1 MTLEGK
7 ITVTL
12 EPPGYRQSLHS
23 WNEHPDLVA
32 ISELL
37 GNSSTHNDGSE
48 DIHEENILTD
58 SDEEDQTDESEDE
71 AEETETCNKFNA
83 LASFG
88 DND

>member
-12 EPPGYRQSLHS
+12 EPPGYRESLQKWS
-23 WNEHPDLVA
+23 EHPDLVA

-37 GNSSTHNDGSE
+37 GTNSTNGDE
-48 DIHEENILTD
+48 NEQIHEESILTD
-58 SDEEDQTDESEDE
+58 SDEEDSEESESDTE
-71 AEETETCNKFNA
+71 ATETGNKFNA

-88 DND
+88 DDE

>member
-12 EPPGYRQSLHS
+12 EPPGYRLSLEKWS
-23 WNEHPDLVA
+23 EHPDLVA

-37 GNSSTHNDGSE
+37 GTNSTNDDNS
-48 DIHEENILTD
+48 DQIPEESILTD
-58 SDEEDQTDESEDE
+58 SDEEHSEESESDE
-71 AEETETCNKFNA
+71 EETGTCNKFSA

-88 DND
+88 DDE

>member
-12 EPPGYRQSLHS
+12 EPPEYRESLEKWS
-23 WNEHPDLVA
+23 EHPDLVA

-37 GNSSTHNDGSE
+37 GNNSTNGDENDQIP
-48 DIHEENILTD
+48 DENILTD
-58 SDEEDQTDESEDE
+58 SDEGQSEESESE

-88 DND
+88 DDE